1 MVKDPRNELLNALKA
16 MREDLR
22 KVTDGVL
29 LCKEGEIEALSEYL
43 LKMPATKIKDFA
55 SPWLRKTRDL
65 KLKPAK
71 GRIKDL
77 KKIDGLLGNLLDSVI
92 EADDLEVK
100 PKSPRKKRGALAKSE
115 ADKKEI
121 PSA

>member
-1 MVKDPRNELLNALKA
+1 MAKDPRNELLNALKA

-22 KVTDGVL
+22 EVTEGFL
-29 LCKEGEIEALSEYL
+29 LCKEGEIEALCEYL
-43 LKMPATKIKDFA
+43 RKMPATKIKDFT
-55 SPWLRKTRDL
+55 SPWLRKARDL

-77 KKIDGLLGNLLDSVI
+77 KKIDGLLGSLLDSVI
-92 EADDLEVK
+92 EADDLNLK
-100 PKSPRKKRGALAKSE
+100 PKPTRKNRATKAKAE
-115 ADKKEI
+115 ADKQEI